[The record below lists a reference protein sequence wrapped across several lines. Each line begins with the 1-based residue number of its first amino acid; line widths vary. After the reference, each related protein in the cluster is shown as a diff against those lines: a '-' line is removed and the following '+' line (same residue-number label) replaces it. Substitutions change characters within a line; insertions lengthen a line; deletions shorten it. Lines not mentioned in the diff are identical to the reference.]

1 MVEQRFVTELY
12 IQGLAEN
19 GKKLPYDCL
28 MNMTFFV
35 GESWNIL
42 DVWVK
47 YISSGHLLTIGW

>member
-1 MVEQRFVTELY
+1 MIEQRFVTELY

-42 DVWVK
+42 DVQVK
-47 YISSGHLLTIGW
+47 NISGHFLTIGW